1 MSGIEV
7 HPGSVA
13 NRAARARHDLR
24 ALIGEIIGFSEILEE
39 EGGALGHPRM
49 ALAFA
54 GVSATAHTLLRRIEG
69 WIKAGSSG
77 DELSSAASIGSVLV
91 ESAALAASAVT
102 EWSRHCSELPERPF
116 IDDLARI
123 GTAAEGLRLRG
134 PGFLDDILEGWLRPA
149 GALAPE
155 AIPEAPDLRA
165 AARPSPHPGFS
176 RRAVRCECSGA
187 SILVA
192 DDDESNR
199 ALLTR
204 RLTKNGHTIAHAADG
219 EQALQMLRAGRFD
232 LLLLDVLMPRM
243 TGHEVLAALKSD
255 PVLRHIP
262 VIMITAFDDMDS
274 LIGCIQGGAEDY
286 LSKPFDPVL
295 LDARIG
301 SSLERKRLR
310 DTEQQL
316 LEEIRESREKSD
328 SLLLNILPRSI
339 ADRLKAGESTIVD
352 TFSEVTVL
360 FADLVGFTELSTR
373 ISGSDLVR
381 LLDDLFTT
389 FDLLAQEQGLEK
401 IKTIGDAYMVVGGLP
416 VPRPDHARAV
426 AELALA
432 MVAAVGRTAAADGHP
447 IRVRIGIA
455 SGPVV
460 AGVIGRN
467 KFSYDL
473 WGDTVNTASRM
484 ESRGEPG
491 AIQVSEATHRL
502 LEADYLLQRRDL
514 GQVKGKGNLAAWILE
529 GRRTREATLAPDH
542 ETLPA

>member
-1 MSGIEV
+1 MAGIDA
-7 HPGSVA
+7 HPGSVT

-39 EGGALGHPRM
+39 EAGSLGHPRM
-49 ALAFA
+49 TVAFA
-54 GVSATAHTLLRRIEG
+54 GVSSGAHALLKRIEG
-69 WIKAGSSG
+69 WIKAGSSDDG
-77 DELSSAASIGSVLV
+77 ASSADPIR
-91 ESAALAASAVT
+91 AAIIDGAAIAASAAA
-102 EWSRHCSELPERPF
+102 EWSRHCGELPERPF

-123 GTAAEGLRLRG
+123 GAAAEGLRLRA
-134 PGFLDDILEGWLRPA
+134 PGFLEDILEERLRSCGAVAPSGPGDA
-149 GALAPE
+149 GPVA
-155 AIPEAPDLRA
+155 DVG
-165 AARPSPHPGFS
+165 PGSASGFP
-176 RRAVRCECSGA
+176 RRAVRSEGSGA
-187 SILVA
+187 TILVA

-204 RLTKNGHTIAHAADG
+204 RLAKNGHTIAHAADG
-219 EQALQMLRAGRFD
+219 EQALQMLRSQRFD

-243 TGHEVLAALKSD
+243 TGHEVLAALKAD

-310 DTEQQL
+310 DTEQAL
-316 LEEIRESREKSD
+316 LDEVREAREKSEA
-328 SLLLNILPRSI
+328 LLLNILPRSI

-352 TFSEVTVL
+352 TFPEVTVL

-432 MVAAVGRTAAADGHP
+432 MVAAVARTAAAGGHP

-484 ESRGEPG
+484 ESHGEPG
-491 AIQVSEATHRL
+491 AIQVNEATHRL
-502 LEADYLLQRRDL
+502 LEPEYLFHRRDL
-514 GQVKGKGNLAAWILE
+514 SHVKGKGNLAAYILE
-529 GRRTREATLAPDH
+529 GRRRP
-542 ETLPA
+542 